1 MPTSREKTTVAT
13 ATSMPCQSGGW
24 LGMDAIAAKAKM
36 WNNEPAGRSR
46 HQATISEQPPAT
58 RVVATTWS
66 QMVSA
71 AVSAKATP
79 ARAVRAASSITATIS
94 APART

>member
-1 MPTSREKTTVAT
+1 MPTSREKATVIT

-46 HQATISEQPPAT
+46 HQATISEHPPAT
-58 RVVATTWS
+58 SVVARTCC
-66 QMVSA
+66 QM
-71 AVSAKATP
+71 
-79 ARAVRAASSITATIS
+79 ARI
-94 APART
+94 

>member
-1 MPTSREKTTVAT
+1 
-13 ATSMPCQSGGW
+13 MPCQSGGW

-46 HQATISEQPPAT
+46 HQATISEQLPAT

-71 AVSAKATP
+71 AVSPMATA
-79 ARAVRAASSITATIS
+79 ARAVKAASSITTSIS
-94 APART
+94 APARN